1 MTDRHDE
8 KLSSLLDGAV
18 KAMRAVPE
26 PSPGWRDRV
35 LAAVEETSSL
45 YVSNTVRF
53 AAPRFWSIRP
63 RYAVAAAAACVIVGG
78 AIGTLS
84 MWQKDENTEAVAVP
98 VEHSP
103 ERVHFRFTAPSAA
116 KVSLAGDFNAWNPDA
131 HPLRRSNDPN
141 TWELDVQLP
150 PGRYAYAFVVDGK
163 LARDPGAPQAAED
176 DFGTPHSILLVTGS

>member
-1 MTDRHDE
+1 MTDRDDE
-8 KLSSLLDGAV
+8 KLSPLLAGVV

-35 LAAVEETSSL
+35 LGAVEETSSL

-63 RYAVAAAAACVIVGG
+63 RYAVAAAIACVVIGG

-84 MWQKDENTEAVAVP
+84 MWQKDEETRAISVAADHP
-98 VEHSP
+98 P

-116 KVSLAGDFNAWNPDA
+116 RVSLAGDFNGWNPDA
-131 HPLRRSNDPN
+131 HPLRRSNDAD

-176 DFGTPHSILLVTGS
+176 DFGTPHSILLVIGS